1 MRAPQVPTIPGVTDF
16 RSLLEFV
23 KNGETY
29 DAALKALEAHQAEC
43 LRLIGSVADA
53 NDIDRSRVAASTDRN
68 MAAEELRNV
77 KAEAQGLRATVAQE
91 RAAQE
96 RDLAIQSAAVEEA
109 RRTWQEEET
118 TRQTALQVRESAV
131 TAHTQEAQA
140 LHAEAV
146 RIRAEGQALKAEYEA
161 RLAKLKQLSKDAGL

>member
-23 KNGETY
+23 RNGEAY

-43 LRLIGSVADA
+43 LRLIGVVADA

-68 MAAEELRNV
+68 MAAEELRNA
-77 KAEAQGLRATVAQE
+77 KAEAQALRATVAQE
-91 RAAQE
+91 RTDQE
-96 RDLAIQSAAVEEA
+96 RSLAQQAAAVEEA
-109 RRTWQEEET
+109 RRAWQEEET
-118 TRQTALQVRESAV
+118 TRQTALHARESAV

-140 LHAEAV
+140 LHADAL